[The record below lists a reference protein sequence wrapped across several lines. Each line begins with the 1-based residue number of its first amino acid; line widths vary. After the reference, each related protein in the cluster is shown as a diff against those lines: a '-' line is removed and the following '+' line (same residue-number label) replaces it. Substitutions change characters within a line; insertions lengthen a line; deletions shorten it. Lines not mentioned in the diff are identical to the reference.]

1 MKNSLF
7 RKSLRRQPAGFT
19 LIELLVVIAII
30 AILAAMLM
38 PALSKARDAARTS
51 NCVNN
56 LKSCQ
61 QVLLFYADD
70 SKGLIQIYHPTD
82 YSWAGAMVAKNYMR
96 RDDRSMLC
104 PGWPTATPYENDN
117 PTHYMQK
124 VYGAFCGDG
133 YGQCPYRGNRY
144 IKNASGRYLN
154 AKPVQSASGLPVLAD
169 SYWDATKQPVY
180 WVMCNVGGMNVH
192 SRHNERV
199 NFSFLDGH
207 VETLAPQASLQMIR
221 NSPDCSHQG
230 DGSADTRPRESLYVV
245 NSAGTVVLIQ

>member
-1 MKNSLF
+1 MKK
-7 RKSLRRQPAGFT
+7 KSVFT

-82 YSWAGAMVAKNYMR
+82 YSWAGAMVAKGYMR
-96 RDDRSMLC
+96 RDDRTMLC

-133 YGQCPYRGNRY
+133 EGGRFTGRDRDALGLRDDGRRTGRGPC
-144 IKNASGRYLN
+144 I
-154 AKPVQSASGLPVLAD
+154 
-169 SYWDATKQPVY
+169 
-180 WVMCNVGGMNVH
+180 
-192 SRHNERV
+192 
-199 NFSFLDGH
+199 
-207 VETLAPQASLQMIR
+207 
-221 NSPDCSHQG
+221 
-230 DGSADTRPRESLYVV
+230 
-245 NSAGTVVLIQ
+245 